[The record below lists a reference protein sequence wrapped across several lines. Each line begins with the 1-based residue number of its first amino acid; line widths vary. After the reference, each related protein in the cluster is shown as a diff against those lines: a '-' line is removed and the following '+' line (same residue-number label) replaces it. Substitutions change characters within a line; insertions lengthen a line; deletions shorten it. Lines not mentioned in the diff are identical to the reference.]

1 MRIVVTGA
9 AGVLG
14 RRVVERLSVERL
26 SCERQIQEQYKA
38 ARLDELDEEEISGEV
53 CGEQEVGGEQ
63 TEFEIVAIDKRE
75 ILNHSS
81 VVVAT
86 QADME
91 TSDIG
96 ELFLN
101 ADVVVHLASTVRA
114 SSSEATDFQRES
126 ALFRKVLAALEY
138 ASVSHFVMI
147 SSAMVY
153 GARADNPVPMTED
166 FPVRPNSDF
175 RWAIQRSEL
184 EQIATDWAN
193 ATGSF
198 RREPYQSQEPH
209 HSDERVLSVLRPTA
223 IVAEGQPAHLTST
236 LWATKSNVA
245 AKGEPPVQYIHVDD
259 IASAVVS
266 VVSARYDG
274 IVNVAPDGWIPPEGM
289 ADLEGFRLR
298 LQVPTILAK
307 TVNMLRSHWGAPT
320 HPGAVPYTV
329 HPWVV
334 SNDTLKG
341 LGWRSAYSN
350 EEAWMV
356 AYHPK
361 RWETLSPI
369 RKQEVRLLISGSVAL
384 SAVALIIWVLFKV
397 RCQRGYHS

>member
-1 MRIVVTGA
+1 MRIVITGA

-14 RRVVERLSVERL
+14 RRVVERLSF
-26 SCERQIQEQYKA
+26 ERQLQARYKPT
-38 ARLDELDEEEISGEV
+38 RLDEEEIGS
-53 CGEQEVGGEQ
+53 EQ
-63 TEFEIVAIDKRE
+63 TELEIVAIDKRE
-75 ILNHSS
+75 IISHSS
-81 VVVAT
+81 VVIKT
-86 QADME
+86 QIDME

-96 ELFLN
+96 ESFLN

-138 ASVSHFVMI
+138 ASVPHFVMI

-153 GARADNPVPMTED
+153 GARVDNPVPMTED

-184 EQIATDWAN
+184 EQIATDWLN

-198 RREPYQSQEPH
+198 AQESATEFFAQEPH
-209 HSDERVLSVLRPTA
+209 QPRHSDERVLSVLRPTA

-236 LWATKSNVA
+236 LWATKSSVA

-259 IASAVVS
+259 IASAVVA
-266 VVSARYDG
+266 VVAARYNG

-298 LQVPTILAK
+298 LQVPTIVAK

-329 HPWVV
+329 HPWVI

-356 AYHPK
+356 AYNPK

-369 RKQEVRLLISGSVAL
+369 RKQEVRLLIGGSVVL
-384 SAVALIIWVLFKV
+384 SVVALIIWALFNV
-397 RCQRGYHS
+397 RCRR